1 MKVTDKD
8 ILQLA
13 QTDPR
18 KAFHWIFGQYWE
30 ELYRHACRRVDSA
43 ETAKDLVQE
52 VFITCWDNLGKLSAQ
67 EHLQPYLY
75 AVLRNK
81 ILKLF
86 EKDEVRLRYA
96 LQHATIDAA
105 TDIDPQ
111 QQLLTKELEDILAD
125 EIGALP
131 ERMRQIYQLRHDEG
145 LSIREIAGR
154 LHLSEQTVKNQLHT
168 ATNRL
173 RDRFTGYGL
182 SLIMA
187 GTVLWMQQAV

>member
-1 MKVTDKD
+1 MKLADKD
-8 ILQLA
+8 ILRLA
-13 QTDPR
+13 RINPR
-18 KAFHWIFGQYWE
+18 KAFRLAFGQYWE
-30 ELYRHACRRVDSA
+30 VLYRHACRKVDSA

-52 VFITCWDNLGKLSAQ
+52 VFMVCWDNLEKLAAQ
-67 EHLQPYLY
+67 DRLEPYLY

-96 LQHATIDAA
+96 MQYTKPSEALEDN
-105 TDIDPQ
+105 PQ
-111 QQLLTKELEDILAD
+111 QQLLTKELQHILEE

-131 ERMRQIYQLRHDEG
+131 ERMRQIYQLRHEDG
-145 LSIREIAGR
+145 LSIREIAQQ

-168 ATNRL
+168 ATIRL
-173 RDRFTGYGL
+173 RDRFTDYGL

-187 GTVLWMQQAV
+187 GIALLFR